1 MFRNSATREFHP
13 SNGVL
18 NMGDKSPKSKQR
30 NKNQKVAAK
39 SQTKTDQAKRQAGF
53 ATEMADA
60 KRKK

>member
-1 MFRNSATREFHP
+1 
-13 SNGVL
+13 
-18 NMGDKSPKSKQR
+18 MGDKSPKSKQR